1 MATSL
6 AYKSLW
12 VKENFL
18 CPFILLSWKCWVS
31 QHLCCLCTTV
41 IHIITSFQYRGKTRN
56 CSIHTLVSFSQEFHS
71 LRLISYRTQKAKLN
85 LGLPKGFTDFF
96 SSLFWYRVL
105 CTGLVLCNFF
115 FFFFPVMIA
124 KKLIMTAGVVNACR
138 CCLLLLATALCASK
152 RRSLH
157 LYQQIVSKS
166 SSCFV
171 LGFNRSGS
179 FLSFRRV

>member
-1 MATSL
+1 M
-6 AYKSLW
+6 
-12 VKENFL
+12 
-18 CPFILLSWKCWVS
+18 
-31 QHLCCLCTTV
+31 
-41 IHIITSFQYRGKTRN
+41 IHTITSFQYRGKTPS
-56 CSIHTLVSFSQEFHS
+56 CSIRTPVSFSQEFHS

-96 SSLFWYRVL
+96 SPVLVSGTLRCLNSLQL
-105 CTGLVLCNFF
+105 FF
-115 FFFFPVMIA
+115 FFCPAMIA

-138 CCLLLLATALCASK
+138 CCLLPVATALVATALCASK

-171 LGFNRSGS
+171 LRFNRSGS

>member
-1 MATSL
+1 M
-6 AYKSLW
+6 
-12 VKENFL
+12 
-18 CPFILLSWKCWVS
+18 
-31 QHLCCLCTTV
+31 
-41 IHIITSFQYRGKTRN
+41 IHTITSFQYRGKTPS
-56 CSIHTLVSFSQEFHS
+56 CSIRTPVSFSQEFHS

-96 SSLFWYRVL
+96 PLFWCRVL
-105 CTGLVLCNFF
+105 CAALILCNFF
-115 FFFFPVMIA
+115 FFFCPAMIA

-138 CCLLLLATALCASK
+138 CCLLPVATALVATALRASK

-171 LGFNRSGS
+171 LRFNRSGS

>member
-1 MATSL
+1 M
-6 AYKSLW
+6 
-12 VKENFL
+12 
-18 CPFILLSWKCWVS
+18 
-31 QHLCCLCTTV
+31 
-41 IHIITSFQYRGKTRN
+41 IHTITSFQYRGKTPS
-56 CSIHTLVSFSQEFHS
+56 CSIRTPVSFSQEFHS

-96 SSLFWYRVL
+96 PLFWCRVL
-105 CTGLVLCNFF
+105 CAALILCNFF
-115 FFFFPVMIA
+115 FFCPAMIA

-138 CCLLLLATALCASK
+138 CCLLPVATALVATALRASK

-171 LGFNRSGS
+171 LRFNRSGS